1 MSVSE
6 GMSQFLDGAATEAEA
21 LSDLVLADGMSPRAA
36 EDDQAAWWVRDR
48 DFFQRELGTFE
59 PSSWIQST
67 AGWYLAEAAHQLRA
81 IASLLRSRTITG
93 SLGPLTRAIVERIGV
108 NAWILDVEQADSME
122 RGWRAMLNALVCGS
136 EYRKMVDLLRAP
148 SKTRKDLAKE
158 YRELRAGV
166 RTWFSPDVDE
176 ELPDDVS
183 LWTRS
188 GLGYPDFTDVAVM
201 GMSGEFDEKV
211 RRGLYAAQ
219 CGMTHPN
226 IFVLGETIAPIPGAD
241 LGFVHPATDV
251 DKEVRVAFVTFMRG
265 LMVWSRYFSIESEF
279 DVLQSRIKEISSR
292 FEAASPVSEAEPE
305 EDESSP

>member
-136 EYRKMVDLLRAP
+136 
-148 SKTRKDLAKE
+148 E